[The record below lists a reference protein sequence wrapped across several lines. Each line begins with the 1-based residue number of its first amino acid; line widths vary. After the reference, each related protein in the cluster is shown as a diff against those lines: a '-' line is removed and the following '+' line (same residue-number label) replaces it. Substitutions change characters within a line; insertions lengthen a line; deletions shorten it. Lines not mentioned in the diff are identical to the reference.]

1 MKKIYFT
8 LAMLLVLMSCN
19 VGQNSNPKTLTVT
32 IEPQRY
38 FLEQIVGDK
47 FEVNTLVPP
56 GASPETYEPSP
67 MAMINL
73 GNSMAYFKVGYLG
86 YENAWGDNLA
96 QNNPDV
102 LVVNCSEGIEM
113 MYGTH
118 GDHSS
123 EDGHDDHGHDHGPDS
138 VDPHVWSSA
147 KNALQFSKNM
157 LDALISI
164 DIENADYY
172 RANYEELSK
181 KIEAIDTEITQLLS
195 DIPSRS
201 FIIYHPALSYFAR
214 DYNLEQFSIE
224 FDGKSPS
231 PAQMKELVDLARSE
245 NIQVVLIQQEF
256 DVKNTQVIAQEIGA
270 KSYVINPLA
279 LDWEDE
285 LIRLAKILS
294 TPAQ

>member
-1 MKKIYFT
+1 MGKSPSS
-8 LAMLLVLMSCN
+8 M
-19 VGQNSNPKTLTVT
+19 TLTVT

-73 GNSMAYFKVGYLG
+73 GNSKAYFKVGFLG
-86 YENAWGDNLA
+86 YENAWSGKLA

-102 LVVNCSEGIEM
+102 IVVDCSEGIDM

-118 GDHSS
+118 GPHSHG
-123 EDGHDDHGHDHGPDS
+123 EEDDHDHDHGPDA

-147 KNALQFSKNM
+147 KNAIQFSKNM
-157 LDALISI
+157 LDALVEF
-164 DIENADYY
+164 DAVNADYY
-172 RANYEELSK
+172 RSNFEELAK
-181 KIEAIDTEITQLLS
+181 KINEVDAKITSML
-195 DIPSRS
+195 DKGITSRS

-214 DYNLEQFSIE
+214 DYDLNQFSIE

-231 PAQMKELVDLARSE
+231 PAQMKDLVDLARSE
-245 NIQVVLIQQEF
+245 NIKVVLIQQEF
-256 DVKNTQVIAQEIGA
+256 DVKNTEVISSEIGA

-279 LDWEDE
+279 YEWDEE
-285 LIRLAKILS
+285 LISLAKILS
-294 TPAQ
+294 NKEQ

>member
-1 MKKIYFT
+1 M
-8 LAMLLVLMSCN
+8 
-19 VGQNSNPKTLTVT
+19 G
-32 IEPQRY
+32 
-38 FLEQIVGDK
+38 
-47 FEVNTLVPP
+47 
-56 GASPETYEPSP
+56 
-67 MAMINL
+67 
-73 GNSMAYFKVGYLG
+73 
-86 YENAWGDNLA
+86 
-96 QNNPDV
+96 
-102 LVVNCSEGIEM
+102 
-113 MYGTH
+113 
-118 GDHSS
+118 
-123 EDGHDDHGHDHGPDS
+123 
-138 VDPHVWSSA
+138 SA
-147 KNALQFSKNM
+147 
-157 LDALISI
+157 IG
-164 DIENADYY
+164 
-172 RANYEELSK
+172 
-181 KIEAIDTEITQLLS
+181 
-195 DIPSRS
+195 